1 MRITSWNILHGM
13 AIPPATNGQKAI
25 SLGEAAARIQAEL
38 TPSIIGIQECDYLL
52 ERSGSVNQI
61 AEIAASFGAPHYA
74 FAPCI
79 VGTPGKK
86 WRKLSASDS
95 RIISNSSDVGT
106 ATHIEQGGPEKSG
119 GYGIGIA
126 SQIKVVQ
133 WHRLD
138 LGNSPIGAPLLIPG
152 DESRPGKM
160 RPIYIRDE
168 PRVALA
174 ATLENGYTVI
184 NTHLSFVPGFNIHQ
198 LRKLK
203 RWAAELAER
212 TGTTAI
218 IMGDLNLPKN
228 LPVVASQW
236 RSLATQAT
244 YPSWKA
250 TIQFDYILSKEPL
263 AAAQLPTVTTGV
275 SDHLPLSIEIST

>member
-13 AIPPATNGQKAI
+13 AIPPSAAPT
-25 SLGEAAARIQAEL
+25 SLAEAAAKIGEEL
-38 TPSIIGIQECDYLL
+38 APDIVGVQECDYLL
-52 ERSGSVNQI
+52 ERSGNAHQI
-61 AEIAASFGAPHYA
+61 AEIAKSIGAPYFA

-79 VGTPGKK
+79 IGTPGEA
-86 WRKLSASDS
+86 WRKLNDGDLQIITNSDT
-95 RIISNSSDVGT
+95 SSQEG
-106 ATHIEQGGPEKSG
+106 S
-119 GYGIGIA
+119 YGIAIA
-126 SQIKVVQ
+126 SKVEVLQ

-138 LGNSPIGAPLLIPG
+138 LGNSPVGAPLLIPG
-152 DESRPGKM
+152 DESGPGKM

-174 ATLENGYTVI
+174 ATLANGYTVI
-184 NTHLSFVPGFNIHQ
+184 NTHLSFVPGFNLRQ

-203 RWAAELAER
+203 RWAAELEKG
-212 TGTTAI
+212 TGTIAI

-244 YPSWKA
+244 YPSWGAK
-250 TIQFDYILSKEPL
+250 IQFDYILSKDSLNSE
-263 AAAQLPTVTTGV
+263 QLPTLLTGV
-275 SDHLPLSIEIST
+275 SDHLPLSVEIN

>member
-13 AIPPATNGQKAI
+13 AIPPAAKGVKPTSLADAGQKIA
-25 SLGEAAARIQAEL
+25 AEL
-38 TPSIIGIQECDYLL
+38 APEVIGVQECDFVLK
-52 ERSGSVNQI
+52 RSENVNQI
-61 AEIAASFGAPHYA
+61 AEIATSIGASYFA

-79 VGTPGKK
+79 IGTPGET
-86 WRKLSASDS
+86 WRKLNDIDQRIVTNADS
-95 RIISNSSDVGT
+95 SSHEG
-106 ATHIEQGGPEKSG
+106 S
-119 GYGIGIA
+119 YGIGIA
-126 SQIKVVQ
+126 SKVEVLQ

-152 DESRPGKM
+152 DESGPGKV

-174 ATLENGYTVI
+174 ATLANGYTVI
-184 NTHLSFVPGFNIHQ
+184 NTHLSFVPGFNFRQ

-203 RWAAELAER
+203 RWAAELEKA
-212 TGTTAI
+212 TSTVAI

-236 RSLATQAT
+236 NSLVAQAT
-244 YPSWKA
+244 YPSWGAK
-250 TIQFDYILSKEPL
+250 IQFDYILSK
-263 AAAQLPTVTTGV
+263 AAVSSQHLPTVLTGV
-275 SDHLPLSIEIST
+275 SDHLPLSVEVER

>member
-13 AIPPATNGQKAI
+13 AIPPAAKGVKPTSLADAGQKIA
-25 SLGEAAARIQAEL
+25 AEL
-38 TPSIIGIQECDYLL
+38 APEVIGVQECDFVLK
-52 ERSGSVNQI
+52 RSENVNQI
-61 AEIAASFGAPHYA
+61 AEIATSIGASYFA

-79 VGTPGKK
+79 IGTPGET
-86 WRKLSASDS
+86 WRKLNDIDQ
-95 RIISNSSDVGT
+95 RIITNADSSSHEG
-106 ATHIEQGGPEKSG
+106 S
-119 GYGIGIA
+119 YGIGIA
-126 SQIKVVQ
+126 SKVEVLQ

-152 DESRPGKM
+152 DESGPGKV

-174 ATLENGYTVI
+174 ATLANGYTVI
-184 NTHLSFVPGFNIHQ
+184 NTHLSFVPGFNFRQ

-203 RWAAELAER
+203 RWAAELEKA
-212 TGTTAI
+212 TSTVAI

-236 RSLATQAT
+236 KSLVAQAT
-244 YPSWKA
+244 YPSWGAK
-250 TIQFDYILSKEPL
+250 IQFDYILSK
-263 AAAQLPTVTTGV
+263 AAVSSQHLPTVLTGV
-275 SDHLPLSIEIST
+275 SDHLPLSVEVER

>member
-13 AIPPATNGQKAI
+13 AIPPAAKGVKPTSLADAGQKIA
-25 SLGEAAARIQAEL
+25 AEL
-38 TPSIIGIQECDYLL
+38 APEVIGVQECDFVLK
-52 ERSGSVNQI
+52 RSENVNQI
-61 AEIAASFGAPHYA
+61 AEIAASIGASYFA

-79 VGTPGKK
+79 IGTPGET
-86 WRKLSASDS
+86 WRKLNDIDQRIVTNADS
-95 RIISNSSDVGT
+95 SSHEG
-106 ATHIEQGGPEKSG
+106 S
-119 GYGIGIA
+119 YGIGIA
-126 SQIKVVQ
+126 SKVEVLQ

-152 DESRPGKM
+152 DESGPGKV

-174 ATLENGYTVI
+174 ATLANGYTVI
-184 NTHLSFVPGFNIHQ
+184 NTHLSFVPGFNFRQ

-203 RWAAELAER
+203 RWAAELEKA
-212 TGTTAI
+212 TSTVAI

-236 RSLATQAT
+236 KSLVAQAT
-244 YPSWKA
+244 YPSWGAK
-250 TIQFDYILSKEPL
+250 IQFDYILSK
-263 AAAQLPTVTTGV
+263 AAVSSQHLPTVLTGV
-275 SDHLPLSIEIST
+275 SDHLPLSVEVER